1 MRTTKATRERE
12 RQLDI
17 LIVGPYPPPL
27 GGVSTH
33 VSRLAAVLG
42 EHGVR
47 VGVLNHFGH
56 TDGPPVIGALHRNPL
71 RYWRELRRISAP
83 VVHYHHGRLSTLVAV
98 ALARR
103 RGGTYVA
110 TIHGQR
116 LAHQLETPVVCWL
129 ARWALRRFDELVAV
143 SLEIAQ
149 SLERRVGHSRITL
162 LPAYL
167 PADELRGKAPGGAP
181 AEFLRRPGRTL
192 LVSAYRIAAAP
203 DGSGDVYG
211 LDRAVE
217 TFLRLAPRHPDL
229 RLGVFIAKAVRGRWA
244 RRYIKAQT
252 ARVTEHGVA
261 DRFALYVGENL
272 TAAFGHDVLYLRP
285 TRSDGDAVSVREA
298 IEAGRQVIAS
308 DAVIRPEG
316 AETIAGDD
324 VEAWCEAVERALRHP
339 RGRTRR
345 AASPAHAD
353 ALLDFYARHLSGP
366 AVIAG

>member
-1 MRTTKATRERE
+1 MSATKAARERE

-33 VSRLAAVLG
+33 VSRLAALL
-42 EHGVR
+42 EERGVR

-71 RYWRELRRISAP
+71 RYWRELRRMSAP

-98 ALARR
+98 AVARR
-103 RGGTYVA
+103 RSSTYVA

-116 LAHQLETPVVCWL
+116 LARQLEIPVLCWL

-149 SLERRVGHSRITL
+149 SLELRVGHSRITL

-181 AEFLRRPGRTL
+181 AEFLRPPGRTL

-229 RLGVFIAKAVRGRWA
+229 RLGIFVAKAVRGRWA

-298 IEAGRQVIAS
+298 LAAGRDVIAS
-308 DAVIRPEG
+308 DAVIRPPG
-316 AETIAGDD
+316 TETIAGDEA
-324 VEAWCEAVERALRHP
+324 EAWCEAVERALRRP
-339 RGRTRR
+339 RDGAQR
-345 AASPAHAD
+345 AVSPARAD
-353 ALLDFYARHLSGP
+353 AFLDLYACHLSSEVVT
-366 AVIAG
+366 AA